1 MFLKLGDKKYNLPD
15 SVTIGRGEPFDI
27 NDRSLARSH
36 AKIVF
41 KKGQWKIKDLGT
53 DTGITVNGTKIKSG
67 KFIQITEKDSV
78 KLGNVSL
85 EIFEKLPAEECA
97 GVRKISA
104 SNVTNYAPILYSIL
118 FISAATLTFLNSNGN
133 YLNDGILL
141 VCLGVALKV
150 LGALL
155 HMGRGYYFP
164 FKIIHELLVS
174 QEGVTLYL
182 SDKTNFSVR
191 FNSIKS
197 WHVVG
202 KCFFIK
208 AYGQDL
214 KFMML
219 EDHDEF
225 IRILKNKCLLKL
237 HRGQVLFSWLGILPI
252 VASALAVT
260 LLISTEFKPLIL
272 AGHFTGLVAVMG
284 LLAYLFIEDL
294 RELLP
299 LPWKLSRAGQ
309 SSLIAG
315 VIALT
320 LVVQFN
326 NYQGQRNQ
334 KTLWASVT
342 ECGFRNMGNCKITT
356 PGRLPASVN
365 PTK

>member
-15 SVTIGRGEPFDI
+15 TVTIGRGEPFDI
-27 NDRSLARSH
+27 DDRSLARSH

-53 DTGITVNGTKIKSG
+53 DTGVTVNGAKIKSG
-67 KFIQITEKDSV
+67 KFIQITETDSV
-78 KLGNVSL
+78 KLGNVTL
-85 EIFEKLPAEECA
+85 EIFANLPAAECA
-97 GVRKISA
+97 GVRKIS
-104 SNVTNYAPILYSIL
+104 SKNITNYAPIIYSIL
-118 FISAATLTFLNSNGN
+118 FISAATLTIFNSNGN
-133 YLNDGILL
+133 YLNDGIMLAL
-141 VCLGVALKV
+141 LGVVLKV
-150 LGALL
+150 LGILL
-155 HMGRGYYFP
+155 HMGRAYYFP
-164 FKIIHELLVS
+164 FKIIHEMLVS
-174 QEGVTLYL
+174 NEGVTLYL
-182 SDKTNFSVR
+182 SDETNFSLR
-191 FNSIKS
+191 FASIKS

-208 AYGQDL
+208 AYKQDF

-219 EDHDEF
+219 EDHEEF
-225 IRILKNKCLLKL
+225 IRILKNKSLLKL
-237 HRGQVLFSWLGILPI
+237 HRGQVLFSWLGIFPL
-252 VASALAVT
+252 VASALAVA
-260 LLISTEFKPLIL
+260 LLVSTDLKPLVL

-299 LPWKLSRAGQ
+299 LPWKLSRVGQ

-334 KTLWASVT
+334 KTLWASLT
-342 ECGFRNMGNCKITT
+342 GKTIKTII
-356 PGRLPASVN
+356 PARLPASVSQE
-365 PTK
+365 K